1 MNHPRS
7 RLDEVIHSPVR
18 FSIVAALASASQV
31 EFRVLRDTVEV
42 SDSVLSKQIATLE
55 EAGYVGVSKFR
66 VGRRTRTSLTL
77 TPQGREAFEQH
88 VRALR
93 DIVSGAD
100 LRLPAGLHLPETT

>member
-18 FSIVAALASASQV
+18 FSIVAALASAHQI

-42 SDSVLSKQIATLE
+42 SDSALSKQIATLE
-55 EAGYVGVSKFR
+55 EAGYVVVHKFR
-66 VGRRTRTSLTL
+66 VGRRTRTSLL
-77 TPQGREAFEQH
+77 LSPEGRRAFEQH

-93 DIVSGAD
+93 DIASGVD
-100 LRLPAGLHLPETT
+100 LPPSAPD

>member
-1 MNHPRS
+1 MTHPRV

-18 FSIVAALASASQV
+18 FSVVAALASAATI
-31 EFRVLRDTVEV
+31 EFRVLRDLVEV

-55 EAGYVGVSKFR
+55 EAEYVAVSKFR

-77 TPQGREAFEQH
+77 TSQGRKAFDQH

-93 DIVSGAD
+93 DIAD
-100 LRLPAGLHLPETT
+100 GVMFPLPTDDQENG

>member
-1 MNHPRS
+1 MTHPRV

-18 FSIVAALASASQV
+18 FSVVAALASAATI
-31 EFRVLRDTVEV
+31 EFRVLRDLVEV

-55 EAGYVGVSKFR
+55 EAEYVAVSKFR

-77 TPQGREAFEQH
+77 TSQGRKAFDQH

-93 DIVSGAD
+93 DIAD
-100 LRLPAGLHLPETT
+100 GVTFPLPTDDQENG

>member
-18 FSIVAALASASQV
+18 FSIVAALASASQI

-55 EAGYVGVSKFR
+55 QAGYVGVTKFR
-66 VGRRTRTSLTL
+66 VGRRTRTSLLL
-77 TPQGREAFEQH
+77 TPEGREAFDQH
-88 VRALR
+88 VQALR
-93 DIVSGAD
+93 DISAGVE
-100 LRLPAGLHLPETT
+100 LRLPEEG